1 MMDKRKSN
9 NYKILKED
17 FVSNLSGG
25 TIGEINVVTL
35 ILPVSSI
42 IISSK
47 IPLLTINKASVLLW
61 SVLQSRR
68 QLFTPYSPAA
78 AIADFLINVVAI
90 LAAVTV
96 YSRTPQ
102 FLNAALIIPAV
113 TLLLLPRNA
122 PGARKTAARPPPAAP
137 KSTPS
142 TKSTPDAFPIKPF
155 VTMYRG
161 GMMVITC
168 VAILAVDFRIFPR
181 RFAKVENWGTS
192 LMDMGVGSFV
202 FAAGTVSARSILKG
216 QITGKSP
223 SLIGRLRD
231 SIRHSL
237 PLLVLGILRLY
248 SVKGVDY
255 AEHVTEYGVHWNFFF
270 TLGFLP
276 PVVAVCHALFS
287 MVPSY
292 ALLAL
297 LIGIAYESALDFTGL
312 TSFIIAGPRDSI
324 LSQNRE
330 GIFSFSGY
338 LSIFLAG
345 LAMGMDILPREQ
357 KAVETNPGYHAKL
370 SKFRRTVTGKLAT
383 WSLVWI
389 ALFTFSTSYHGL
401 NLRVSRRLA
410 NLPYFLWVAAFNCCQ
425 LTICSLIETISFPD
439 IYKSDDPEVER
450 KRCKTS
456 TSPLLFAFNRN
467 GLAVFLLANLLT
479 GAVNLILPTL
489 SMGRLETMAVLLGYV
504 SILSA
509 TALALDSWDI
519 SVKL

>member
-1 MMDKRKSN
+1 V
-9 NYKILKED
+9 
-17 FVSNLSGG
+17 F
-25 TIGEINVVTL
+25 
-35 ILPVSSI
+35 
-42 IISSK
+42 
-47 IPLLTINKASVLLW
+47 LW
-61 SVLQSRR
+61 SALQARR

-90 LAAVTV
+90 LAAITA
-96 YSRTPQ
+96 YSGTPHY
-102 FLNAALIIPAV
+102 LNAALIIPAV
-113 TLLLLPRNA
+113 SLLLLPKNA
-122 PGARKTAARPPPAAP
+122 PGPRKTAARPPTGGP
-137 KSTPS
+137 KGPS
-142 TKSTPDAFPIKPF
+142 SSSKSPPDPFPFKPF

-168 VAILAVDFRIFPR
+168 AAILAVDFKIFPR

-202 FAAGTVSARSILKG
+202 FAAGTVSARSILRG
-216 QITGKSP
+216 QIVGKSP
-223 SLIGRLRD
+223 SLIARLKD

-237 PLLVLGILRLY
+237 PLLILGLVRLY
-248 SVKGVDY
+248 TVKGVNY

-276 PVVAVCHALFS
+276 PVVAICHAAFS

-297 LIGIAYESALDFTGL
+297 VIGIAYETTLDFTTL
-312 TSFIIAGPRDSI
+312 KAFIISGPREN
-324 LSQNRE
+324 LFSQNRE
-330 GIFSFSGY
+330 GIFSFFGY

-345 LAMGMDILPREQ
+345 LATGMDILPREG
-357 KAVETNPGYHAKL
+357 KAARIESNPGYRAKF
-370 SKFRRTVTGKLAT
+370 SKIRRTATGKLTT
-383 WSLVWI
+383 WSLIWV

-425 LTICSLIETISFPD
+425 LTVCSLIEHICFPD
-439 IYKSDDPEVER
+439 LYKTEDSEVER
-450 KRCKTS
+450 KRCKAS
-456 TSPLLFAFNRN
+456 TSRLLFAFNRN

-479 GAVNLILPTL
+479 GAVNLTLPTL
-489 SMGRLETMAVLLGYV
+489 LMGRLEAMAVLLAYI
-504 SILSA
+504 SILSG
-509 TALALDSWDI
+509 TAIALDSWNI